1 MIEFVIYT
9 TSLWP
14 AVVEDIEVT
23 LGYVHITW
31 DTNGEEVTLEF
42 IYKEKDINTEKLIHS
57 EKVTKD
63 YYKLNM
69 SATWLENIPKND
81 IITLKVYKSN
91 VILFGNVVNY
101 CYAMGIYHHI
111 QITPTTESVRKRRDV
126 DNNTLAINITGNC
139 VYTLYR

>member
-1 MIEFVIYT
+1 MIECVICN

-42 IYKEKDINTEKLIHS
+42 INKKEEVIHT

-63 YYKLNM
+63 YYKLDM
-69 SATWLENIPKND
+69 SAKWLEDIPKNENV
-81 IITLKVYKSN
+81 TLKVYVK
-91 VILFGNVVNY
+91 LFG
-101 CYAMGIYHHI
+101 
-111 QITPTTESVRKRRDV
+111 
-126 DNNTLAINITGNC
+126 
-139 VYTLYR
+139 